1 MKNSVYIYQ
10 IVRFQLGE
18 LVYKQTNDLIPDI
31 FHNYFRPISHRY
43 NTRSRANNNLYLTK
57 PRLNYGKFNVKYA
70 SVKIW
75 NELPIELKNTDSL
88 SKFKTQFKK
97 FLLSSDGD
105 G

>member
-1 MKNSVYIYQ
+1 MQ
-10 IVRFQLGE
+10 EF
-18 LVYKQTNDLIPDI
+18 
-31 FHNYFRPISHRY
+31 
-43 NTRSRANNNLYLTK
+43 
-57 PRLNYGKFNVKYA
+57 GKFNVKYA

-75 NELPIELKNTDSL
+75 NEFPIELKNTDSL